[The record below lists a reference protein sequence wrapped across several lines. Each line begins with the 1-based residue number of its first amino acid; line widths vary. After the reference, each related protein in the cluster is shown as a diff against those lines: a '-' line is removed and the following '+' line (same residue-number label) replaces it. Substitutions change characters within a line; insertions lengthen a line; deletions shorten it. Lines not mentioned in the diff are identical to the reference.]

1 MDKSS
6 DIPPDIRR
14 ELRLLAKRYETAA
27 FLEGDP
33 SSLMH
38 KVDGAETV
46 EATAFLAAM
55 LSFGNRKQF
64 MEKAE
69 RIVFSFASGDT
80 ASWIKNGGFVR
91 EFPSGSKDCFYRFY
105 TLGDMREF
113 FEAYRAIICS
123 CGSLG
128 ALVKGM
134 KAHTGEEAM
143 KVVCDA
149 FPVKVVPKYGASA
162 NKRVAMFLR
171 WMVRDSSPVDLGLW
185 RDFIDKRTL
194 LMPLDTHVIQQAKRL
209 GLLSGGAT
217 ASLSTARRLTAKL
230 AEVFPEDPLL
240 ADFAL
245 FGYGV
250 NHKGGSQTR

>member
-1 MDKSS
+1 MGKGS
-6 DIPPDIRR
+6 DIPAKVRR
-14 ELRLLAKRYETAA
+14 ELRLLAKHYETAA

-38 KVDGAETV
+38 KVEGAENM

-64 MEKAE
+64 MQKAE
-69 RIVFSFASGDT
+69 RVVFSFASGDT
-80 ASWIKNGGFVR
+80 AAWIRNGAFAR

-113 FEAYRAIICS
+113 FEAYRAIMRS
-123 CGSLG
+123 FGSLG
-128 ALVKGM
+128 ALARGM
-134 KAHTGEEAM
+134 KARTGEEAM
-143 KVVCDA
+143 KAVCDA

-171 WMVRDSSPVDLGLW
+171 WMVRGSSPVDLGLW
-185 RDFIDKRTL
+185 QDFIDKRTL
-194 LMPLDTHVIQQAKRL
+194 LMPLDTHVVQQAKRL
-209 GLLSGGAT
+209 GLLTDGAT

-250 NHKGGSQTR
+250 NHKASSKTR